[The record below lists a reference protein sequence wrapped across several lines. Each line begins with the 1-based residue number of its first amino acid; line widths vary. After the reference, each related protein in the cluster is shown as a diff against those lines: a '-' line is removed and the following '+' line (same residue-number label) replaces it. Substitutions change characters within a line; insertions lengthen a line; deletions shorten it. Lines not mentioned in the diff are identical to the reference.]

1 MTPTPEEKAKQL
13 YRDAYMRWSYE
24 PSYDKNYLM
33 AKAIADYVV
42 EEILKAR
49 PSEPEWLD
57 WSGTVESYWLEVKQE
72 IQKL

>member
-1 MTPTPEEKAKQL
+1 MTPTPEQKAKQL

-33 AKAIADYVV
+33 AKAIADFVCD
-42 EEILKAR
+42 ETIEALKDNAA
-49 PSEPEWLD
+49 SSASWKYYE
-57 WSGTVESYWLEVKQE
+57 EVKQE